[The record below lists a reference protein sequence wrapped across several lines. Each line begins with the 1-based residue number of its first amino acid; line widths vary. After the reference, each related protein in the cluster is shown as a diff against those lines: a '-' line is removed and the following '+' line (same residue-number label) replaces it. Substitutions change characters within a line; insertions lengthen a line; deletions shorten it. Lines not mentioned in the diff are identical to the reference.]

1 MFVKAISIL
10 KEHGIKTLFL
20 LIDISHASGAPNL
33 CLSYLTEWIDGC
45 PCDQTV
51 LHLHYRQ
58 TVQKAGLPSLGFHL
72 HCLLRVNT
80 QPQIRKRTLFTNSM
94 ENNAYVD
101 SCQPVHRISGY
112 VGFYEILSTALPDWC
127 HHWWRAYKFRIVLEE
142 FYKVTK
148 ATRWLN
154 VSIEKVKIQSIKG
167 ITYILNGSLY
177 NEVIILPKMT
187 ILLDLLAW
195 PQIKG
200 WLPIYLHLIFEI
212 LQFEISSLLNW
223 IFLPAVVC
231 KIQVCNRLKIKFTKL
246 DISNWRITK
255 IECR

>member
-10 KEHGIKTLFL
+10 KEIKHGIKTLFL
-20 LIDISHASGAPNL
+20 LIDISHASGAPHL
-33 CLSYLTEWIDGC
+33 CLSYFTEWIDGC
-45 PCDQTV
+45 PFDQTV
-51 LHLHYRQ
+51 LHLYYRQ
-58 TVQKAGLPSLGFHL
+58 TMQKTGLPSLGFHL

-167 ITYILNGSLY
+167 ITYILNIMAL
-177 NEVIILPKMT
+177 
-187 ILLDLLAW
+187 
-195 PQIKG
+195 
-200 WLPIYLHLIFEI
+200 
-212 LQFEISSLLNW
+212 
-223 IFLPAVVC
+223 
-231 KIQVCNRLKIKFTKL
+231 
-246 DISNWRITK
+246 
-255 IECR
+255 